1 MQLRPELYH
10 SPQPIIAFPILF
22 FFLLS
27 LFFVLPAQAAK
38 QNTAFLPL
46 KINAPDRKD
55 LQKRAD
61 KALGSALATKNLTM
75 IPRSEAENLVDYSG
89 SWPPPAA
96 TLSKIADKTGYDYVA
111 VGSLT
116 KIGRRISLDV
126 TVFDVLSPDAL
137 HRSFQE
143 APTSSELDLVVHDAI
158 TDILGYSSRDFVIA
172 SIAPAGNERIDSG
185 AILRKINTKPGD
197 FYAPAGLRR
206 DLKSVFSMGYFDDVA
221 IDVTDTPA
229 GKAVIFQV
237 KEKPIIRSV
246 TFSGADEISED
257 DVREAANILPNSI
270 INPSKI
276 NNGVQRVKSLY
287 KSKGYFNTKV
297 TANLSYPTPETV
309 TVRFQIQEGEKI
321 SVEKITFQGNTS
333 FDDGDLEDVIE
344 TGTWN
349 WLSWFTDSG
358 VLKMDVLQQDAGRLA
373 AFYHNHGFIEAK
385 VGEPRVEESDNSL
398 HITFPI
404 EEGPRYRVGTVDIQ
418 GDLIKDKSTLISML
432 NIRGEKF
439 LNRRVLRDDTLKLT
453 DLYAENGYAFAEINP
468 KINKAKSGKRV
479 DILLKVDKGPLVY
492 FNRVEIQGNTRT
504 RDNVIRRDLTVKEG
518 GVFDSKAIR
527 SSTQKL
533 QRLGFFEEVTVTP
546 QPTMNEDQMNVM
558 VNVKE
563 KSTGQFSIGAGYSS
577 SESVLFMGEIS
588 ENNLM
593 GTGNRLSLSANLS
606 GVTTRFNLSYTNP
619 RFLDSHVSAGIDVFN
634 WQREYDDYTKDS
646 TGGALRF
653 GQPFFG
659 KWYIYYGYSIDN
671 TTLSDI
677 AEFASQT
684 IKDSQN
690 IKITSA
696 VNSRLIRD
704 TRNKQFVPD
713 SGSKNSFSVRYA
725 GGILGGD
732 AEFTK
737 VEGSSSWYFPMF
749 WKSVFHIKG
758 SIGEAFAND
767 DKKLPVYE
775 RYYLGGMNSIRG
787 FPSADISP
795 VDPITGEKVGGDKMW
810 YTNIAIQ
817 FPLMEEAGLHGEIF
831 TDLGNVYAVENNW
844 DFSDYK
850 HTAGVGFLWMS
861 PMGPIR
867 LAWGFNLDQ
876 KEGEDTSNWDFTMGG
891 AF

>member
-1 MQLRPELYH
+1 MQLRPDLS
-10 SPQPIIAFPILF
+10 SPTRPVVALPLLIVF
-22 FFLLS
+22 FLS
-27 LFFVLPAQAAK
+27 LFSALPAQAAK

-46 KINAPDRKD
+46 KINAPDRIE
-55 LQKRAD
+55 LQKKAD
-61 KALGSALATKNLTM
+61 KALADALSAKNLTM
-75 IPRSEAENLVDYSG
+75 IPRSEAESLVDYSG
-89 SWPPPAA
+89 SWPPAA
-96 TLSKIADKTGYDYVA
+96 KALGKIADRTGYDYVA

-116 KIGRRISLDV
+116 QIGQRISLDIA
-126 TVFDVLSPDAL
+126 VFDVLSPNAL

-143 APTSSELDLVVHDAI
+143 APTSNELDLAIHDAI
-158 TDILGYSSRDFVIA
+158 TDILGYSNRDVIIA

-185 AILRKINTKPGD
+185 AILRKISTKPGD
-197 FYAPAGLRR
+197 YYNPAALRR

-221 IDVTDTPA
+221 IDVSDTPT
-229 GKAVIFQV
+229 GKAIIFQV
-237 KEKPIIRSV
+237 KEKPIISSV
-246 TFSGADEISED
+246 TFSGTDEISED
-257 DVREAANILPNSI
+257 DVREAANILPNTI
-270 INPSKI
+270 INPAKI
-276 NNGVQRVKSLY
+276 NNAVQRIKSLY
-287 KSKGYFNTKV
+287 KSKGYFDTRV

-309 TVRFQIQEGEKI
+309 TVRFQVKEGEKI
-321 SVEKITFQGNTS
+321 SVKKITFQGNKS
-333 FDDGDLEDVIE
+333 FDDSDLEDVIE

-385 VGEPRVEESDNSL
+385 VGEPRVEEKDNAL
-398 HITFPI
+398 NITFPI
-404 EEGPRYRVGTVDIQ
+404 QEGPRYRVGTVDIQ
-418 GDLIKDKSTLISML
+418 GDLIKDKSDLISML
-432 NIRGEKF
+432 AIRKEKF
-439 LNRRVLRDDTLKLT
+439 LNRKVLREDVLKLT
-453 DLYAENGYAFAEINP
+453 DLYAENGYAFAEITP
-468 KINKAKSGKRV
+468 KISKAKSGKRV
-479 DILLKVDKGPLVY
+479 DIVLKIDKGSLVY

-527 SSTQKL
+527 TSTQKL

-606 GVTTRFNLSYTNP
+606 GVTTRFNLSYTDP
-619 RFLDSHVSAGIDVFN
+619 RFLDSHVSAGIDLFN
-634 WQREYDDYTKDS
+634 WQRQYDDYTKDS
-646 TGGALRF
+646 TGGGLRF

-684 IKDSQN
+684 IKDSQD

-696 VNSRLIRD
+696 VNARLIRD
-704 TRNKQFVPD
+704 TRNKQFVPN
-713 SGSKNSFSVRYA
+713 SGSKNSFSMRYA
-725 GGILGGD
+725 GGFLGGD

-758 SIGEAFAND
+758 AIGEAFTND
-767 DKKLPVYE
+767 EKKLPVYE

-795 VDPITGEKVGGDKMW
+795 VDPVTGEKVGGDKMW
-810 YTNIAIQ
+810 YTNIAVQ
-817 FPLMEEAGLHGEIF
+817 LPLMEEAGLYGELF
-831 TDLGNVYAVENNW
+831 TDLGNVYAVDDSW
-844 DFSDYK
+844 DFSNYK

-867 LAWGFNLDQ
+867 LAWGFNLD
-876 KEGEDTSNWDFTMGG
+876 KKDGEDSSNWDFTMGG